1 MIGKLTGKV
10 DSVGED
16 SLIVDVMGV
25 GYEVS
30 CSTRTLTSLPP
41 VGETLT
47 LFVETYVREDQIR
60 LFGFLTEADR
70 SWFRLLQSVQ
80 GVGAK
85 VALAILS
92 THTAIDLANAIAM
105 QDKAMV
111 ARAPGIGPKVAQRL
125 VTELKDKIPM
135 STGAGEAQQSGMSAV
150 GEVPK
155 NAAAVDAV
163 SALTNLGYAA
173 PQASAAIAQAA
184 KQIEGEPKAEDLIR
198 LGLRELAK

>member
-10 DSVGED
+10 DTVGED
-16 SLIVDVMGV
+16 SVIVDVMGV

-30 CSTRTLTSLPP
+30 CASRTLASLPQA
-41 VGETLT
+41 GENLT
-47 LFVETYVREDQIR
+47 LFIETYVREDQIR
-60 LFGFLTEADR
+60 LFGFLTDADR

-92 THTAIDLANAIAM
+92 THTAVDLANAIAM

-135 STGAGEAQQSGMSAV
+135 SMGSGETLQSGVAGI

-163 SALTNLGYAA
+163 SALTNLGYGA
-173 PQASAAIAQAA
+173 PQASAAIALAA